1 MSCPDWTA
9 LTRLRAVEGETEGF
23 AAVWNGALAHLDAG
37 CPGCRELAL
46 RADPL
51 LAFRQLGGLELAPSE
66 EAAEVAAMQSAVA
79 ALRKASRLEL
89 GAAADR
95 SGGIL
100 RFGRRRFLGLRSEAD
115 RFDGINLD
123 GIKLRRWA
131 AAAALALLAL
141 SLGPWKQPAARPPET
156 PRAALAALDGA
167 TSVGPVRGAR
177 LDDASTLEGVEN
189 RPDARIYEVKG
200 DGISVTMIVD
210 ESLDV

>member
-1 MSCPDWTA
+1 VSCPDWTA
-9 LTRLRAVEGETEGF
+9 LDRLRTAEGETEGF
-23 AAVWNGALAHLDAG
+23 AAVWSGALAHFDAG

-51 LAFRQLGGLELAPSE
+51 LAFRQLTGLELTQSE
-66 EAAEVAAMQSAVA
+66 EAAEIAAMQSAVG

-89 GAAADR
+89 GSAADR
-95 SGGIL
+95 SRGVL

-115 RFDGINLD
+115 GFDGINFEE
-123 GIKLRRWA
+123 INFRRWA
-131 AAAALALLAL
+131 AAAALVLL
-141 SLGPWKQPAARPPET
+141 SLAVGPWKGPSARPAEQRAET
-156 PRAALAALDGA
+156 AALDGTTPA
-167 TSVGPVRGAR
+167 GPLRLVRT
-177 LDDASTLEGVEN
+177 DDSSTLEGVEN